1 MQARP
6 AHKAGRSWA
15 TITRPHTRRAHPHN
29 MRQTMTKTEIIRET
43 VRTAF
48 SAEPLHSMA
57 VAHTSAPPTTAA
69 RLKSNGFSRTTWAAK
84 KED

>member
-1 MQARP
+1 MGPHPGPTP
-6 AHKAGRSWA
+6 AGPLNTHQEA
-15 TITRPHTRRAHPHN
+15 N
-29 MRQTMTKTEIIRET
+29 TMTNSEIIRET

-57 VAHTSAPPTTAA
+57 AAHTSAPSTTAA
-69 RLKSNGFSRTTWAAK
+69 RLKSNGFSRTIWAAK